1 MAQQDSQTLNE
12 EQTNK
17 LTVWAL
23 ASPSFTLDMLT
34 GQIQRMRN
42 FSADS
47 IEVAKELIQQWKRQG
62 KVKFVRGYWKWQF

>member
-1 MAQQDSQTLNE
+1 MSQLNE
-12 EQTNK
+12 DQTNK

-23 ASPSFTLDMLT
+23 AAPSFTLDMLT
-34 GQIQRMRN
+34 GQVQRLRN

-47 IEVAKELIQQWKRQG
+47 AATAKALIQTWKSQG